1 MLKDQVSGPLANQA
15 ASFLGEDESKVTS
28 ALGGIFPSVLGSLI
42 GGAGDKSSAS
52 GIMDMIKGV
61 DTSMLGNIGDL
72 FGGGASSVNG
82 LLNSGGGILTSLLGN
97 KMGGMVDM
105 ISKMSGLGSGSTSSL
120 MKMAAPFLMGIIGKQ
135 VAGKGAGGL
144 MDLLMGQKEHVA
156 KAMPSG
162 MGSLLGFADMGDMAG
177 KAMGAVTGAV
187 GGAAGAAKDVVGSA
201 GKMASGAVGSAGK
214 LAGDAVGGAGKL
226 ASGAVGGAAN
236 LAGGAADAA
245 GAAASTGLGW
255 IKWALPF
262 LVIAGIGI
270 WLFTKGG
277 ADKITGAVGDAVEA
291 TTDVVGDA
299 AGAVGDVAGSAV
311 GAVGDAANAAGEM
324 TKDAAGAVADAAG
337 AVFGKVDAA
346 AKAALDKVKF
356 TAGSAGSQMND
367 YITGGFKGEG
377 NFTFQNLNF
386 ASGSAALGSAS
397 EVDNLASI
405 LKAYPGVNVTING
418 YTDNT
423 GDATKNQALSEARAA
438 SVMGRLVAQGIDVS
452 RIKSVGNGD
461 ANPVADNGTAE
472 GRAKNR
478 RIEIGIN
485 K

>member
-1 MLKDQVSGPLANQA
+1 MSLNLLDMLKDQVSGPLANQA

-42 GGAGDKSSAS
+42 GGAKDESSAS
-52 GIMDMIKGV
+52 GIMDMIGGL
-61 DTSMLGNIGDL
+61 DMGMLGNIGNL

-82 LLNSGGGILTSLLGN
+82 LLNSGGGILSTLLGD
-97 KMGGMVDM
+97 KMGGIVDM
-105 ISKMSGLGSGSTSSL
+105 ISKTSGLGSGSTSSL

-135 VAGKGAGGL
+135 IAGKGVGGL
-144 MDLLMGQKEHVA
+144 MDLLKGQKDHVS

-162 MGSLLGFADMGDMAG
+162 MGSLLGLADMGGLAN
-177 KAMGAVTGAV
+177 KAMGAVTGAAGDV
-187 GGAAGAAKDVVGSA
+187 AGAAKDV
-201 GKMASGAVGSAGK
+201 
-214 LAGDAVGGAGKL
+214 VGGAGKL

-236 LAGGAADAA
+236 LAGNAGKAASGAVGSAADAA

-262 LVIAGIGI
+262 LAIGAIAI
-270 WLFTKGG
+270 WFFTKGG
-277 ADKITGAVGDAVEA
+277 ADTITSAVGDAVEA
-291 TTDVVGDA
+291 TTDAAGSA
-299 AGAVGDVAGSAV
+299 AGAVGDVASAA
-311 GAVGDAANAAGEM
+311 GDMAGDAV
-324 TKDAAGAVADAAG
+324 GAVADAAG
-337 AVFGKVDAA
+337 AVFSKVDDA
-346 AKAALDKVKF
+346 AKAAMDKVTF
-356 TAGSAGSQMND
+356 VAGSAGAQMKGFID
-367 YITGGFKGEG
+367 GGFKGES

-386 ASGSAALGSAS
+386 ATGSAELGSGA

-438 SVMGRLVAQGIDVS
+438 SVMGRLVAQGIDIS
-452 RIKSVGNGD
+452 RITSVGNGD
-461 ANPVADNGTAE
+461 ANPVADNSTAE
-472 GRAKNR
+472 GRAANR

>member
-1 MLKDQVSGPLANQA
+1 MSLNLLDMLKDQVSGPLANQA
-15 ASFLGEDESKVTS
+15 ASFLGEDESVVTS
-28 ALGGIFPSVLGSLI
+28 ALGGIFPSILGSLI
-42 GGAGDKSSAS
+42 GGASDKSSAS
-52 GIMDMIKGV
+52 GIMDMIGGL
-61 DTSMLGNIGDL
+61 DMGMLGNIGDL

-82 LLNSGGGILTSLLGN
+82 LLNSGGGILNTLLGD

-105 ISKMSGLGSGSTSSL
+105 ISKVSGLGSGSTSSL
-120 MKMAAPFLMGIIGKQ
+120 MKMATPFLMGIIGKQ
-135 VAGKGAGGL
+135 VAGKGVGGL
-144 MDLLMGQKEHVA
+144 MDLLMSQKDHVA

-162 MGSLLGFADMGDMAG
+162 MGSLLGLGFADMGDMAD
-177 KAMGAVTGAV
+177 KAMGALSE
-187 GGAAGAAKDVVGSA
+187 AAKDVTGAAKGAVGSA
-201 GKMASGAVGSAGK
+201 GKMATGAI
-214 LAGDAVGGAGKL
+214 
-226 ASGAVGGAAN
+226 GGAAN
-236 LAGGAADAA
+236 LAGDAGKMAA
-245 GAAASTGLGW
+245 GAAESAASTGLGW
-255 IKWALPF
+255 IKWALP
-262 LVIAGIGI
+262 VIAIAAIAI

-277 ADKITGAVGDAVEA
+277 ADKITGAVGDAVEV
-291 TTDVVGDA
+291 TTDAAGSA
-299 AGAVGDVAGSAV
+299 AGAVGDVAGSAA

-346 AKAALDKVKF
+346 AKAAMDKVSF
-356 TAGSAGSQMND
+356 VAGSAGSQMKGFID
-367 YITGGFKGEG
+367 GGFKGES
-377 NFTFQNLNF
+377 NFTFRNLNF
-386 ASGSAALGSAS
+386 ATGSAELGSGA

-438 SVMGRLVAQGIDVS
+438 SVMGRLVAQGIDIS

-472 GRAKNR
+472 GRAANR
-478 RIEIGIN
+478 RIEISIN